1 MKTKKMKRARFY
13 QTYQFSELR
22 NALTLKEFEPNGKC
36 DYLAIPYHLLRWLFA
51 WLYTEIY
58 FLKWRFIWRFFPD
71 NNTYLGGRRYDPFP
85 TICPRCM
92 WAGMYR
98 WLYHG
103 YQGEDSEPVSEC
115 PKCGKN
121 L

>member
-1 MKTKKMKRARFY
+1 MKIKKMKRARFY
-13 QTYQFSELR
+13 QTYEFSELR
-22 NALTLKEFEPNGKC
+22 NALTLKEFEPYGKR
-36 DYLAIPYHLLRWLFA
+36 DYAVIPFYLLRWVFA
-51 WLYTEIY
+51 WVYLEIVL
-58 FLKWRFIWRFFPD
+58 LKWRLFP
-71 NNTYLGGRRYDPFP
+71 NRPYVNGRRYDPRP

-115 PKCGKN
+115 PKCGKQ